1 MDGPDR
7 ERRVRLRPA
16 QQGNEEEIRLTPP
29 MLSHLVSR
37 LRGVQG
43 KMWSAVSGLLYAHP
57 RRDALPLSSA
67 FDPVRAAA

>member
-29 MLSHLVSR
+29 MPLHLVSP
-37 LRGVQG
+37 LRGAQG
-43 KMWSAVSGLLYAHP
+43 KMWSAVSGVCRNPPESIRSEHRGP
-57 RRDALPLSSA
+57 DSP
-67 FDPVRAAA
+67 